1 MSFDPTKNPWKTLD
15 GKLIYDNPWIRV
27 TEYQVINPAGNP
39 GIYGKVHY
47 KNQGVG
53 VVPYE
58 DGHIWMVGQ
67 YRYTLDEYHWEIPEG
82 GGPWG
87 EDPLDAAKRELKEE
101 TGLIASTYTPLI
113 EMHPSNSV
121 TDEWFIV
128 YLATGLQQGEATP
141 EETELLQVKRVPL
154 EEAYAD
160 VEAHKIMDS
169 MSVVAI
175 YKLMLMKLQGKL

>member
-87 EDPLDAAKRELKEE
+87 EDQIGR
-101 TGLIASTYTPLI
+101 
-113 EMHPSNSV
+113 
-121 TDEWFIV
+121 
-128 YLATGLQQGEATP
+128 
-141 EETELLQVKRVPL
+141 
-154 EEAYAD
+154 
-160 VEAHKIMDS
+160 AH
-169 MSVVAI
+169 V
-175 YKLMLMKLQGKL
+175 